1 MTTLSA
7 EDRKRIADG
16 IDEDSYCQ
24 NIAKAGTE
32 HAEQRAFFAWLMLM
46 ENRGVVPLARMA
58 YAVPNGGKRDAVTA
72 ARLKA
77 EGVKSGV
84 PDVCWP
90 VPVGRYPGLYLEL
103 KIPGGAVSSS
113 QEEWHNDLRA
123 VGHAVAVCY
132 GWRSA
137 RLCFLAYSRGE
148 EPATIYR

>member
-7 EDRKRIADG
+7 EQRKQIADA

-46 ENRGVVPLARMA
+46 ENRGVVPRAGMA
-58 YAVPNGGKRDAVTA
+58 YAVPNGGKRDAITA

-90 VPVGRYPGLYLEL
+90 VPFGRFAGLYIEL
-103 KIPGGAVSSS
+103 KIAGGQVSSS
-113 QEEWHNDLRA
+113 QEEWHRNLRE

-132 GWRSA
+132 GWRAA
-137 RLCFLAYSRGE
+137 RECLLAYIRTE
-148 EPATIYR
+148 EPAKTYR